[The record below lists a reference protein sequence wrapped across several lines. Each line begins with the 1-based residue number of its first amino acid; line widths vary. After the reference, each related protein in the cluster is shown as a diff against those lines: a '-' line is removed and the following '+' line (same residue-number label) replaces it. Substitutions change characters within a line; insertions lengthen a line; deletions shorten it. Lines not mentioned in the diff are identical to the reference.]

1 MYIKK
6 ESKIKNFFSKFKE
19 LWSDRRYRS
28 IIKLS
33 LYFIFF
39 AIIFLFLG
47 LSTKNEYSYDEVVNF
62 EDYVSYEFVTNIN
75 INDNIYNLNGE
86 RYYEKYKFLYNDEI
100 FNLTYEDIQESY
112 LDKNIIN
119 SFNFTPDLI
128 DNIINK
134 SELVSEKKIISSN
147 QIISEYSISLSKYLD
162 ILDFNLSNYDNPDF
176 ISIIVTESDNLVTK
190 IELNLTNFY
199 KNMEEDYFKYEISIS
214 YNNINPSY
222 YK

>member
-128 DNIINK
+128 NNIINK

-214 YNNINPSY
+214 YNNINSVNEF
-222 YK
+222 

>member
-100 FNLTYEDIQESY
+100 FNLNYEDIQESY

-128 DNIINK
+128 DNIINN

-147 QIISEYSISLSKYLD
+147 QIISEYSISLSKYLG
-162 ILDFNLSNYDNPDF
+162 ILDFNLSNYDNHDF

-214 YNNINPSY
+214 YNSINSVNEF
-222 YK
+222 

>member
-128 DNIINK
+128 NNIINK

-214 YNNINPSY
+214 YNSINSVNEF
-222 YK
+222 

>member
-39 AIIFLFLG
+39 AIIFLFLS

-214 YNNINPSY
+214 YNNINSVNEF
-222 YK
+222 

>member
-39 AIIFLFLG
+39 AIIFLFLS

-100 FNLTYEDIQESY
+100 FNLTYEDIQ
-112 LDKNIIN
+112 
-119 SFNFTPDLI
+119 
-128 DNIINK
+128 
-134 SELVSEKKIISSN
+134 
-147 QIISEYSISLSKYLD
+147 
-162 ILDFNLSNYDNPDF
+162 
-176 ISIIVTESDNLVTK
+176 
-190 IELNLTNFY
+190 
-199 KNMEEDYFKYEISIS
+199 
-214 YNNINPSY
+214 
-222 YK
+222 

>member
-39 AIIFLFLG
+39 AIIFLFLS

-214 YNNINPSY
+214 YNSINSVNEF
-222 YK
+222 